1 MDEVIGIQAVR
12 AALRDT
18 PSLARNLYLMKGR
31 RDARFNELIGMARE
45 CGVRYQVVEEAWFK
59 RRDIEGAHQGVLLEC
74 HTRELADEQA
84 LQQRWAELGPAPL
97 VLVLDSITDPRNFGA
112 CLRTANAAGVDV
124 VIVPKRNSAPLSAV
138 AMKTAQGGAEDLFI
152 VQVTNLART
161 LTWLKEQGVWL
172 FGADADGDEVWQSL
186 DSVTATALVMG
197 SEGRGLRRLTR
208 SLCDK
213 LVSIP
218 MLGKVESLNVSV
230 ATGILL
236 APRISARGNL
246 RGANESSLTSL
257 LHRRR
262 KLGAITIR
270 KRNATL

>member
-18 PSLARNLYLMKGR
+18 PSLARNLYVIKGR

-45 CGVRYQVVEEAWFK
+45 SGVRYQVMDEAWFK
-59 RRDIEGAHQGVLLEC
+59 RRVIGGAHQGVLLEC
-74 HTRELADEQA
+74 HTRQLADEKT
-84 LQQRWAELGPAPL
+84 LQQRWTELGPTPL
-97 VLVLDSITDPRNFGA
+97 ILVLDSITDPRNLGA
-112 CLRTANAAGVDV
+112 CLRTANAAAVDV

-152 VQVTNLART
+152 VQVTNLSRT

-172 FGADADGDEVWQSL
+172 FGADADGDEVWQLL
-186 DSVTATALVMG
+186 DSAGATALVMG

-236 APRISARGNL
+236 YEAVRQ
-246 RGANESSLTSL
+246 
-257 LHRRR
+257 RRQ
-262 KLGAITIR
+262 
-270 KRNATL
+270 

>member
-1 MDEVIGIQAVR
+1 
-12 AALRDT
+12 
-18 PSLARNLYLMKGR
+18 LMKGR

-45 CGVRYQVVEEAWFK
+45 SGVRYQVMDEAWFK

-74 HTRELADEQA
+74 HTRQLADEKT
-84 LQQRWAELGPAPL
+84 LQQRWAELGPTPL
-97 VLVLDSITDPRNFGA
+97 ILVLDSITDPRNLGA
-112 CLRTANAAGVDV
+112 CLRTANAAAVDV

-186 DSVTATALVMG
+186 DSATATALVMG

-236 APRISARGNL
+236 YEAVRQ
-246 RGANESSLTSL
+246 
-257 LHRRR
+257 RRQ
-262 KLGAITIR
+262 
-270 KRNATL
+270 

>member
-1 MDEVIGIQAVR
+1 MDEIIGIQAVR

-18 PSLARNLYLMKGR
+18 PALGRTLYLMKGR
-31 RDARFNELIGMARE
+31 RDARYNELIGMARE
-45 CGVRYQVVEEAWFK
+45 AGVRYQTVEDAWFK
-59 RRDIEGAHQGVLLEC
+59 RRALEGAHQGVLLEC
-74 HTRELADEQA
+74 HIRTLADEQE
-84 LQQRWAELGPAPL
+84 LQSRWPELGAAPL
-97 VLVLDSITDPRNFGA
+97 VLVLDGVTDPRNFGA

-138 AMKTAQGGAEDLFI
+138 ALKTAQGGAEDLFI

-161 LTWLKEQGVWL
+161 LSWLRDQGVWL
-172 FGADADGDEVWQSL
+172 FGADAEGDEVWQSL
-186 DSVTATALVMG
+186 DSSTATALVMG
-197 SEGRGLRRLTR
+197 SEGSGLRRLTR

-236 APRISARGNL
+236 YEAVRQ
-246 RGANESSLTSL
+246 
-257 LHRRR
+257 RRSP
-262 KLGAITIR
+262 K
-270 KRNATL
+270 

>member
-1 MDEVIGIQAVR
+1 MNEVIGIQAAR

-18 PSLARNLYLMKGR
+18 PSLVRNLYLMKGR

-45 CGVRYQVVEEAWFK
+45 SGVRYQVMDEAWFK

-74 HTRELADEQA
+74 HTRQLADEKT
-84 LQQRWAELGPAPL
+84 LQQRWAELGPTPL
-97 VLVLDSITDPRNFGA
+97 ILVLDSITDPRNLGA
-112 CLRTANAAGVDV
+112 CLRTANAADVDV

-161 LTWLKEQGVWL
+161 LTWLKEKGVWL
-172 FGADADGDEVWQSL
+172 FGADADGAEVWQSL
-186 DSVTATALVMG
+186 DSASATALVMG

-236 APRISARGNL
+236 YEAVRQ
-246 RGANESSLTSL
+246 
-257 LHRRR
+257 RRQ
-262 KLGAITIR
+262 
-270 KRNATL
+270 

>member
-1 MDEVIGIQAVR
+1 
-12 AALRDT
+12 
-18 PSLARNLYLMKGR
+18 MKGR

-45 CGVRYQVVEEAWFK
+45 SGVRYQTVEEAWFK

-74 HTRELADEQA
+74 HARQLADEQT
-84 LQQRWAELGPAPL
+84 LQQRWPELGPTPL
-97 VLVLDSITDPRNFGA
+97 VLVLDNITDPRNFGA

-230 ATGILL
+230 ASGILL
-236 APRISARGNL
+236 YEAVRQ
-246 RGANESSLTSL
+246 
-257 LHRRR
+257 RRQ
-262 KLGAITIR
+262 
-270 KRNATL
+270 

>member
-1 MDEVIGIQAVR
+1 MI
-12 AALRDT
+12 
-18 PSLARNLYLMKGR
+18 
-31 RDARFNELIGMARE
+31 
-45 CGVRYQVVEEAWFK
+45 
-59 RRDIEGAHQGVLLEC
+59 
-74 HTRELADEQA
+74 
-84 LQQRWAELGPAPL
+84 
-97 VLVLDSITDPRNFGA
+97 LVLDSITDPRNLGA
-112 CLRTANAAGVDV
+112 CLRTANAAAVDV

-152 VQVTNLART
+152 VQVTNLSRT

-186 DSVTATALVMG
+186 DSSSAIALVMG
-197 SEGRGLRRLTR
+197 GEGRGLRRLTR

-236 APRISARGNL
+236 YEAVRQ
-246 RGANESSLTSL
+246 
-257 LHRRR
+257 RRQ
-262 KLGAITIR
+262 
-270 KRNATL
+270 

>member
-1 MDEVIGIQAVR
+1 MDEVIGIQAIR

-31 RDARFNELIGMARE
+31 RDVRFNELIGMARE
-45 CGVRYQVVEEAWFK
+45 SGVRYQTVEEAWFK

-74 HTRELADEQA
+74 HARQLADEQT
-84 LQQRWAELGPAPL
+84 LQQRWPELGPTPL
-97 VLVLDSITDPRNFGA
+97 VLVLDNITDPRNFGA

-230 ATGILL
+230 ASGILL
-236 APRISARGNL
+236 YEAVRQ
-246 RGANESSLTSL
+246 
-257 LHRRR
+257 RRQ
-262 KLGAITIR
+262 
-270 KRNATL
+270 

>member
-12 AALRDT
+12 AALRDK
-18 PSLARNLYLMKGR
+18 PSLARNLYVIKGR

-45 CGVRYQVVEEAWFK
+45 SGVRYRVMDGAWFE

-74 HTRELADEQA
+74 HTRQLADEKT
-84 LQQRWAELGPAPL
+84 LQQRWAELGPTP
-97 VLVLDSITDPRNFGA
+97 VILVLDSITDPRNLGA
-112 CLRTANAAGVDV
+112 CLRTANAAAVDV

-161 LTWLKEQGVWL
+161 LAWLKDQGVWL
-172 FGADADGDEVWQSL
+172 FGADANGDEVWQSL
-186 DSVTATALVMG
+186 DNSSAIALVMG
-197 SEGRGLRRLTR
+197 GEGRGLRRLTR

-236 APRISARGNL
+236 YEVVRQ
-246 RGANESSLTSL
+246 
-257 LHRRR
+257 RRQ
-262 KLGAITIR
+262 
-270 KRNATL
+270 

>member
-1 MDEVIGIQAVR
+1 MDEIIGIQAVR

-18 PSLARNLYLMKGR
+18 PALARTLYLMKGR
-31 RDARFNELIGMARE
+31 RDARYNELIGMARE
-45 CGVRYQVVEEAWFK
+45 AGIRYQTVEDAWFK
-59 RRDIEGAHQGVLLEC
+59 RRDFEGAHQGVLLEC
-74 HTRELADEQA
+74 HTRMLADEQA
-84 LQQRWAELGPAPL
+84 LQRRWPELGPAPL
-97 VLVLDSITDPRNFGA
+97 VLVLDGVTDPRNFGA

-138 AMKTAQGGAEDLFI
+138 ALKTAQGGAEDLFI

-161 LTWLKEQGVWL
+161 LSWLRDQGVWL
-172 FGADADGDEVWQSL
+172 FGADAEGDEVWQSL
-186 DSVTATALVMG
+186 DSSTATALVMG
-197 SEGRGLRRLTR
+197 SEGSGLRRLTR

-236 APRISARGNL
+236 YEAVRQ
-246 RGANESSLTSL
+246 
-257 LHRRR
+257 RRSP
-262 KLGAITIR
+262 K
-270 KRNATL
+270 

>member
-31 RDARFNELIGMARE
+31 RDSRFNELIGMARE
-45 CGVRYQVVEEAWFK
+45 SGVRYQVMDEAWFK

-74 HTRELADEQA
+74 HTRQLADEKT
-84 LQQRWAELGPAPL
+84 LQLCWAELGPTPL
-97 VLVLDSITDPRNFGA
+97 ILVLDSITDPRNLGA
-112 CLRTANAAGVDV
+112 CLRTANAAAVDV

-172 FGADADGDEVWQSL
+172 FGADADGDEVWQFL
-186 DSVTATALVMG
+186 DSASATALVMG

-236 APRISARGNL
+236 YEAVRQRRS
-246 RGANESSLTSL
+246 TS
-257 LHRRR
+257 
-262 KLGAITIR
+262 
-270 KRNATL
+270 

>member
-31 RDARFNELIGMARE
+31 RDVRFNELIGMARE
-45 CGVRYQVVEEAWFK
+45 SGVRYQTVEEAWFK

-74 HTRELADEQA
+74 HARQLADEQT
-84 LQQRWAELGPAPL
+84 LQQRWPELGPTPL
-97 VLVLDSITDPRNFGA
+97 VLVLDNITDPRNFGA

-230 ATGILL
+230 ASGILL
-236 APRISARGNL
+236 YEAVRQ
-246 RGANESSLTSL
+246 
-257 LHRRR
+257 RRR
-262 KLGAITIR
+262 
-270 KRNATL
+270 

>member
-1 MDEVIGIQAVR
+1 M
-12 AALRDT
+12 
-18 PSLARNLYLMKGR
+18 
-31 RDARFNELIGMARE
+31 
-45 CGVRYQVVEEAWFK
+45 
-59 RRDIEGAHQGVLLEC
+59 LEC
-74 HTRELADEQA
+74 PTRELAGEQG
-84 LQQRWAELGPAPL
+84 LRQRWAELGPAPL

-236 APRISARGNL
+236 YEAVRQ
-246 RGANESSLTSL
+246 
-257 LHRRR
+257 RRQ
-262 KLGAITIR
+262 
-270 KRNATL
+270 

>member
-1 MDEVIGIQAVR
+1 
-12 AALRDT
+12 
-18 PSLARNLYLMKGR
+18 MKGR

-45 CGVRYQVVEEAWFK
+45 SGVRYQTVEEAWFK

-74 HTRELADEQA
+74 HARQLADEQT
-84 LQQRWAELGPAPL
+84 LQQRWPELGPTPL
-97 VLVLDSITDPRNFGA
+97 VLVLDNITDPRNFGA

-138 AMKTAQGGAEDLFI
+138 ALKTAQGGAEDLLI

-186 DSVTATALVMG
+186 DSVAATALVMG

-208 SLCDK
+208 GLCDK

-230 ATGILL
+230 ASGILL
-236 APRISARGNL
+236 YEAVRQ
-246 RGANESSLTSL
+246 
-257 LHRRR
+257 RRQ
-262 KLGAITIR
+262 
-270 KRNATL
+270 

>member
-18 PSLARNLYLMKGR
+18 PSLARSLYLIKGR

-45 CGVRYQVVEEAWFK
+45 SGVRYRVMDGAWFE

-74 HTRELADEQA
+74 HTRQLADEKT
-84 LQQRWAELGPAPL
+84 LQQRWAELGPTP
-97 VLVLDSITDPRNFGA
+97 VILVLDSITDPRNLGA
-112 CLRTANAAGVDV
+112 CLRTANAAAVDV

-152 VQVTNLART
+152 VQVTNLSRT

-172 FGADADGDEVWQSL
+172 FGADADGDEVWQLL
-186 DSVTATALVMG
+186 DSAGATALVMG

-236 APRISARGNL
+236 YEAVRQ
-246 RGANESSLTSL
+246 
-257 LHRRR
+257 RRQ
-262 KLGAITIR
+262 
-270 KRNATL
+270 

>member
-18 PSLARNLYLMKGR
+18 PSLARNLYLTKGR

-45 CGVRYQVVEEAWFK
+45 SGVRYQTVEEAWFK

-74 HTRELADEQA
+74 HARQLADEQT
-84 LQQRWAELGPAPL
+84 LQQRWPELGPTPL
-97 VLVLDSITDPRNFGA
+97 VLVLDNITDPRNFGA

-208 SLCDK
+208 SLCDR

-230 ATGILL
+230 ASGILL
-236 APRISARGNL
+236 YEAVRQ
-246 RGANESSLTSL
+246 
-257 LHRRR
+257 RRQ
-262 KLGAITIR
+262 
-270 KRNATL
+270 

>member
-18 PSLARNLYLMKGR
+18 PSLARNLYVIKGR

-45 CGVRYQVVEEAWFK
+45 SGVRYRVMDGAWFE

-74 HTRELADEQA
+74 HTRQLADEKT
-84 LQQRWAELGPAPL
+84 LQQRWAELGPTP
-97 VLVLDSITDPRNFGA
+97 VILVLDSITDPRNLGA
-112 CLRTANAAGVDV
+112 CLRTANAAAVDV

-161 LTWLKEQGVWL
+161 LAWLKEQGVWL
-172 FGADADGDEVWQSL
+172 FGTDANGDEVWQSL
-186 DSVTATALVMG
+186 DSSSAIALVMG
-197 SEGRGLRRLTR
+197 GEGRGLRRLTR

-218 MLGKVESLNVSV
+218 MLGKVENLNVSV

-236 APRISARGNL
+236 YEVVRQ
-246 RGANESSLTSL
+246 
-257 LHRRR
+257 RRQ
-262 KLGAITIR
+262 
-270 KRNATL
+270 

>member
-18 PSLARNLYLMKGR
+18 PSLARGLYLIKGR

-45 CGVRYQVVEEAWFK
+45 SGVRYQVMDEAWFK
-59 RRDIEGAHQGVLLEC
+59 RRDIGGAHQGVLLEC
-74 HTRELADEQA
+74 HTRQLADEKT
-84 LQQRWAELGPAPL
+84 LQQRWTDFGPTPL
-97 VLVLDSITDPRNFGA
+97 ILVLDSITDPRNLGA
-112 CLRTANAAGVDV
+112 CLRTANAAAVDV

-152 VQVTNLART
+152 VQVTNLSRT

-186 DSVTATALVMG
+186 DSAGATALVMG

-236 APRISARGNL
+236 YEVVRQ
-246 RGANESSLTSL
+246 
-257 LHRRR
+257 RRQ
-262 KLGAITIR
+262 
-270 KRNATL
+270 

>member
-18 PSLARNLYLMKGR
+18 PSLARNLYVIKGR

-45 CGVRYQVVEEAWFK
+45 SGVRYRVMDGAWFE

-74 HTRELADEQA
+74 HTRQLADEKT
-84 LQQRWAELGPAPL
+84 LQQRWAELGPTP
-97 VLVLDSITDPRNFGA
+97 VILVLDSITDPRNLGA
-112 CLRTANAAGVDV
+112 CLRTANAAAVDV

-138 AMKTAQGGAEDLFI
+138 AMKTAQGGAEDWFI

-161 LTWLKEQGVWL
+161 LAWLKEQGVWL
-172 FGADADGDEVWQSL
+172 FGTDANGDEVWQSL
-186 DSVTATALVMG
+186 DSSSAIALVMG
-197 SEGRGLRRLTR
+197 GEGRGLRRLTR

-236 APRISARGNL
+236 YEVVRQ
-246 RGANESSLTSL
+246 
-257 LHRRR
+257 RRQ
-262 KLGAITIR
+262 
-270 KRNATL
+270 

>member
-12 AALRDT
+12 PALRDT
-18 PSLARNLYLMKGR
+18 PSLARNLYVIKGR

-45 CGVRYQVVEEAWFK
+45 SGVRYRVMDGAWFE

-74 HTRELADEQA
+74 HTRQLADEKT
-84 LQQRWAELGPAPL
+84 LQQRWAELGPTP
-97 VLVLDSITDPRNFGA
+97 VILVLDSITDPRNLGA
-112 CLRTANAAGVDV
+112 CLRTANAAAVDV

-161 LTWLKEQGVWL
+161 LAWLKEQGVWL
-172 FGADADGDEVWQSL
+172 FGTDANGDEVWQSL
-186 DSVTATALVMG
+186 DSSSAIALVMG
-197 SEGRGLRRLTR
+197 GEGRGLRRLTR

-236 APRISARGNL
+236 YEVVRQ
-246 RGANESSLTSL
+246 
-257 LHRRR
+257 RRQ
-262 KLGAITIR
+262 
-270 KRNATL
+270 

>member
-1 MDEVIGIQAVR
+1 MDEIIGIQAVR

-18 PSLARNLYLMKGR
+18 PNLARALYLMKGR
-31 RDARFNELIGMARE
+31 RDARYNELIGMAKDS
-45 CGVRYQVVEEAWFK
+45 GVRYQVVVEAWFK
-59 RRDIEGAHQGVLLEC
+59 RRAIEGAHQGVLLEC
-74 HTRELADEQA
+74 HTRTLASEQD
-84 LQQRWAELGPAPL
+84 LQQRWAELGPVPL

-138 AMKTAQGGAEDLFI
+138 ALKTAQGGAEDLFI

-172 FGADADGDEVWQSL
+172 YGADADGDQVWGSL
-186 DSVTATALVMG
+186 DSAAATALVMG

-218 MLGKVESLNVSV
+218 MLGRVESLNVSV
-230 ATGILL
+230 ATGIFLFEVV
-236 APRISARGNL
+236 RQRQ
-246 RGANESSLTSL
+246 
-257 LHRRR
+257 
-262 KLGAITIR
+262 
-270 KRNATL
+270 